1 VHSLSGA
8 RNETNEFATCMLHLS
23 GRTELFRWKAGPVLA
38 ALQTTRES
46 GATVRFPVY
55 VWTLGSV
62 LGSIIGTW
70 IGAWLDAWRAKSIG
84 ALVKLLIIQVG
95 GTLVFLMLLL
105 K

>member
-1 VHSLSGA
+1 MKPTNSPPVCCTFRGA
-8 RNETNEFATCMLHLS
+8 RSCFVGRLVLYWLLS
-23 GRTELFRWKAGPVLA
+23 KPPESLEQLCGFLFM
-38 ALQTTRES
+38 S
-46 GATVRFPVY
+46 GL
-55 VWTLGSV
+55 LGSV